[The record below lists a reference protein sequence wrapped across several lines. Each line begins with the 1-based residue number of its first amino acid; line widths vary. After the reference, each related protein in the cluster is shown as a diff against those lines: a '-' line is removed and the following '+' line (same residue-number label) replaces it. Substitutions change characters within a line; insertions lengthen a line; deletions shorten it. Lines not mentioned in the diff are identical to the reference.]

1 MAGVLIFGDVAG
13 GQLVPVAM
21 EAAAA
26 GAGLAEALGEPLL
39 GALIG
44 ADLNAA
50 AEQFRGGFS
59 ALYLIE
65 GVHYRPYT
73 AKAYMNA
80 AQAAIDACSPSVV
93 LFPHTLETREWVPR
107 LAAHLDTGLVMDC
120 TVLAAE
126 GSDLVVTKPVY
137 GGGVLGEFVVRGAP
151 RMATIRNG
159 SFGSSANSG
168 APHPA
173 PLPSSPALL
182 PRGEGSVVLPAGAGR
197 FMGGGPSATAAGK
210 VVRLDVAAPGP
221 GRVTLLDE
229 AAAAAGGGLRLKD
242 AKIIVAGGRGLG
254 GPDNWHFVSETASA
268 LGAAVGCSR
277 PIADSGWV
285 PSSHQVG
292 LSGTSVT
299 PELYIAVGIS
309 GAVQH
314 LAGISNASTV
324 IAINVDPEA
333 DIFTRANYGVV
344 GDYREV
350 LPAFIERV
358 RQLRS

>member
-1 MAGVLIFGDVAG
+1 MAGVLVFGDVAG
-13 GQLVPVAM
+13 GELVPVAM
-21 EAAAA
+21 ETAVAA
-26 GAGLAEALGEPLL
+26 AGLAEALGEPLL

-65 GVHYRPYT
+65 GAHYRPYN

-80 AQAAIDACSPSVV
+80 AQAAIDACSPSVA
-93 LFPHTLETREWVPR
+93 LFAHTLETREWVPR
-107 LAAHLDTGLVMDC
+107 LAARLDTGLVMDC

-151 RMATIRNG
+151 RMATIR
-159 SFGSSANSG
+159 SG
-168 APHPA
+168 IFE
-173 PLPSSPALL
+173 
-182 PRGEGSVVLPAGAGR
+182 PR
-197 FMGGGPSATAAGK
+197 SATAAGK
-210 VVRLDVAAPGP
+210 VVRLDVAAPRP
-221 GRVTLLDE
+221 DRVTLLDE

-254 GPDNWHFVSETASA
+254 GPDNWHFVAEAAAA

-285 PSSHQVG
+285 PSSQQVG

-358 RQLRS
+358 KQLRS

>member
-1 MAGVLIFGDVAG
+1 MAGVLVFGDVAG
-13 GQLVPVAM
+13 GELVPVAM
-21 EAAAA
+21 ETAAA

-44 ADLNAA
+44 DDLNAA

-65 GVHYRPYT
+65 GAHYRPYT
-73 AKAYMNA
+73 ATAYMNA

-93 LFPHTLETREWVPR
+93 LFAHTLETREWVPR
-107 LAAHLDTGLVMDC
+107 LAARFDAGLVMDC
-120 TVLAAE
+120 TALAAE

-151 RMATIRNG
+151 RMATLRSGI
-159 SFGSSANSG
+159 FG
-168 APHPA
+168 
-173 PLPSSPALL
+173 
-182 PRGEGSVVLPAGAGR
+182 EK
-197 FMGGGPSATAAGK
+197 GPSAIASGE
-210 VVRLDVAAPGP
+210 VVRLDVAAPRP
-221 GRVTLLDE
+221 GRVRLLDE
-229 AAAAAGGGLRLKD
+229 VAAAASGGLRLKD
-242 AKIIVAGGRGLG
+242 AKIVVAGGRGLG
-254 GPDNWHFVSETASA
+254 GPDNWHFVAEAAAA
-268 LGAAVGCSR
+268 LGAAIGCSR

-292 LSGTSVT
+292 LSGTSIT
-299 PELYIAVGIS
+299 PDLYIAVGIS

-358 RQLRS
+358 RQLRA